1 MVHILTEVRSK
12 RVAPEQPAIYI
23 LIYLIKLFVG
33 CSCAGPCCVNF
44 KVNCDFLLYVSATSY
59 FVVNKGGS
67 IFLLINNFQ

>member
-1 MVHILTEVRSK
+1 MVHILTEVRRTGLAGTSHDL
-12 RVAPEQPAIYI
+12 YI
-23 LIYLIKLFVG
+23 NLFG
-33 CSCAGPCCVNF
+33 KALCGISPRSNRLCINF